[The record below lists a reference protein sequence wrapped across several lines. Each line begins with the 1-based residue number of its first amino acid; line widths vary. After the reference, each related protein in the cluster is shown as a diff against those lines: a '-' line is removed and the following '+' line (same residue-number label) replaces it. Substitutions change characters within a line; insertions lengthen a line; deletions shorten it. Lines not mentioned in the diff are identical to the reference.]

1 MRNYLKTRK
10 LSRDQANLV
19 FRFRTRM
26 VSEVKNN
33 FRSSFENNLSCPV
46 CPSGEVDSQK
56 HLITCRS
63 LNNETVTSQ
72 EYNALFGNDEDKI
85 ATVIKKLEVILKQ
98 RREIMEQ

>member
-1 MRNYLKTRK
+1 M
-10 LSRDQANLV
+10 
-19 FRFRTRM
+19 
-26 VSEVKNN
+26 
-33 FRSSFENNLSCPV
+33 SCPV
-46 CPSGEVDSQK
+46 CPSGEVDSQE

-72 EYNALFGNDEDKI
+72 EYNSLFGNDEDKI